1 MKRKTSSITPPA
13 HLSQIGKNH
22 YRQLVK
28 ALSDKGIFESVDRG
42 VVEMLSSL
50 YSEFR
55 DNTLSNAEKRQ
66 AIKLYAALIEKYG
79 GTPASRQALKL
90 KAEQEEKDSDLADFF
105 GD

>member
-1 MKRKTSSITPPA
+1 MARKYDKITIPK
-13 HLSQIGKNH
+13 HLNPIGRYH
-22 YRQLVK
+22 YCQLVK

-55 DNTLSNAEKRQ
+55 DLSLTNAERRQ
-66 AIKLYAALIEKYG
+66 AIKLYAALIKEYG

-90 KAEQEEKDSDLADFF
+90 KAEQEEPTDELADFF

>member
-1 MKRKTSSITPPA
+1 MKKKSSSITVPK
-13 HLSQIGKNH
+13 HLSQIGQNH

-50 YSEFR
+50 YAEYRDKEASE
-55 DNTLSNAEKRQ
+55 AEKRQ
-66 AIKLYAALIEKYG
+66 AIKLYAALIKEYG
-79 GTPASRQALKL
+79 GTPASRQALKI
-90 KAEQEEKDSDLADFF
+90 KAEQEEKDNDLADYF

>member
-1 MKRKTSSITPPA
+1 MKKKSSSITAPA
-13 HLSQIGKNH
+13 HLTQIGKNH

-28 ALSDKGIFESVDRG
+28 ALSEKDIFESVDRG

-55 DNTLSNAEKRQ
+55 DMSLTNAERRQ
-66 AIKLYAALIEKYG
+66 AIKLYAALIKEYG

-90 KAEQEEKDSDLADFF
+90 KAEQEEPTDELADFF

>member
-1 MKRKTSSITPPA
+1 MARKYEKISPPK
-13 HLSQIGKNH
+13 HLSPIGQYH

-90 KAEQEEKDSDLADFF
+90 KAEQEATDDFSDFF

>member
-1 MKRKTSSITPPA
+1 MKKKLSSITTPK
-13 HLSQIGKNH
+13 HLSQLGQNH

-55 DNTLSNAEKRQ
+55 DLSLTNAERRQ
-66 AIKLYAALIEKYG
+66 AIKLYATLIKEYG
-79 GTPASRQALKL
+79 GTPASRQALKI
-90 KAEQEEKDSDLADFF
+90 KAEEQEQTDELDGFF
-105 GD
+105 ED

>member
-1 MKRKTSSITPPA
+1 MKKKSSSITAPA
-13 HLSQIGKNH
+13 HLTQIGKNH

-28 ALSDKGIFESVDRG
+28 ALSEKDIFESVDRG

-55 DNTLSNAEKRQ
+55 DMSLTNAERRQ
-66 AIKLYAALIEKYG
+66 AIKLYAALIKEYG
-79 GTPASRQALKL
+79 GTPASRQALKI
-90 KAEQEEKDSDLADFF
+90 KAEQEEPTDELADFF

>member
-1 MKRKTSSITPPA
+1 MKKKTSSITPPA

-55 DNTLSNAEKRQ
+55 DLSLTNAERRQ
-66 AIKLYAALIEKYG
+66 AIKLYAALIKEYG

-90 KAEQEEKDSDLADFF
+90 KAEQEEQTDELADFF

>member
-1 MKRKTSSITPPA
+1 MKKKSSSITAPA
-13 HLSQIGKNH
+13 HLTQIGKNH

-28 ALSDKGIFESVDRG
+28 ALSEKDIFESVDRG

-55 DNTLSNAEKRQ
+55 DMSLTNAERRQ
-66 AIKLYAALIEKYG
+66 AIKLYAALIKEYG
-79 GTPASRQALKL
+79 GTPASRQALKI
-90 KAEQEEKDSDLADFF
+90 KAEREEPTDELADFF